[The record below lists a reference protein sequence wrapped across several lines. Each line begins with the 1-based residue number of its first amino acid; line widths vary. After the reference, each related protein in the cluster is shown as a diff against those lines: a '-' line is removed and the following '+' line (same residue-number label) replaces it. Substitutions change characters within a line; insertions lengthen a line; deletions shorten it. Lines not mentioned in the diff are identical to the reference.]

1 MECGSLQYS
10 LSMSTKP
17 VLIATEPDSPG
28 RGNVLVLSME
38 GGETAGKTAD
48 QGRYAK
54 LRKSTSQSKLMV
66 VAFSLGERCRRVLT
80 KRKSSPQLEIDD
92 PVPVGAEMV
101 DEARLADPV
110 VSQLSRPP
118 SPYLSP
124 RPSSISSARVS
135 YESSFITLSYT
146 ESVRSS
152 LSSDLSFWC
161 RGLDSAWDCD
171 FATDNDRQEKLVST
185 GP

>member
-1 MECGSLQYS
+1 MECGGLQYS
-10 LSMSTKP
+10 LSMTTKP
-17 VLIATEPDSPG
+17 VMITTEPDSPG
-28 RGNVLVLSME
+28 RGKLLVLSVD
-38 GGETAGKTAD
+38 GGETGKTAD
-48 QGRYAK
+48 GGRYAK

-92 PVPVGAEMV
+92 PVPVQVEMV
-101 DEARLADPV
+101 DQAARLADPV
-110 VSQLSRPP
+110 VSQLSRSP

-161 RGLDSAWDCD
+161 RGLDPAWDCD

-185 GP
+185 GS